1 VAASPARRGLCGKQ
15 ALSAPLPR
23 IALTSGEPAGI
34 GPELCLAIAIREL
47 PCELVCLADRNLLA
61 ERAKRLGLRVE
72 LRDYVPPGDP
82 SVPRAHQAHKV
93 GTLLVEHHPLAVPS
107 IPGHL
112 DTANAR
118 YVLDLLDR
126 ATDGASAGEFSAVVT
141 APVHK
146 SVIADSGVPFMGHT
160 EYLAARTHSPLPV
173 MMLASKAMRV
183 ALATTHLPL
192 KDVSAAIT
200 IDSLCKIV
208 TILHNDLEKWWGIAN
223 PRIAVCGLN
232 PHAGESGHLGDEEIR
247 VIGPAIE
254 LLKERGIRVSGPLP
268 ADTAFVPRI
277 LADFDAVLAMYHD
290 QGLPVIKHAG
300 FDTAVNITL
309 GLPILRTSVDHGTAL
324 DLAGTGR
331 ADPSSLLSAI
341 GLAIELGARGQH
353 R

>member
-1 VAASPARRGLCGKQ
+1 M
-15 ALSAPLPR
+15 
-23 IALTSGEPAGI
+23 
-34 GPELCLAIAIREL
+34 
-47 PCELVCLADRNLLA
+47 LA
-61 ERAKRLGLRVE
+61 ERAQRLGSKVE
-72 LRDYVPPGDP
+72 LIEYKGLAHGSSGLAHGSSDRAVSEEIP
-82 SVPRAHQAHKV
+82 SGSREGRSTTRQHKP
-93 GTLLVEHHPLAVPS
+93 GTLVVEHEPLGKPS
-107 IPGHL
+107 TPGRL
-112 DTANAR
+112 DAANSR

-126 ATDGASAGEFSAVVT
+126 AAEGALSGEFSAIVT

-146 SVIADSGVPFMGHT
+146 GIIIDSGVAFTGHT
-160 EYLAARTHSPLPV
+160 EYFAELTRAPLPV

-200 IDSLCKIV
+200 IESLSQIV
-208 TILHNDLEKWWGIAN
+208 TIMDHDLKKWWGIQR

-232 PHAGESGHLGDEEIR
+232 PHAGEGGHLGDEEIR
-247 VIGPAIE
+247 VIAPAIKQ
-254 LLKERGIRVSGPLP
+254 LAARGVEVSGPLP

-324 DLAGTGR
+324 DIAGTGR
-331 ADPSSLLSAI
+331 ADPSSLASAI
-341 GLAIELGARGQH
+341 ALAIELSAP
-353 R
+353 